1 LFTRGK
7 VVVYTRVSSDQQ
19 SLEMQLEA
27 AKPFVK
33 DYQPDEV
40 IYLNDPGVSATKKK
54 IEERPKLK
62 KLLEMIKNFEV
73 DTLIVY
79 QRDRLARDFYEY
91 LEIILVIYTY
101 KVTVIFTAT
110 GHLPFNHD
118 LETGIFSE
126 GVFGMMSQIEGM
138 NIVNRT
144 KDAFQKAPHSIF
156 GYIVSKNNGAKTYT
170 INPKYKTTI
179 KQLYKDCQSITD
191 AKELIELL
199 LNYKKLINR
208 KEIDVFNILIRPF
221 YSGHVEVNGVFEK
234 LDKVPEIITIEEFK
248 KVQDKLRQLV
258 PNLNLGTLKDGEM
271 PLTIPKCHI
280 CNEGLVPS
288 NSLENTVL
296 KCKRHPKV
304 YIQTNTFNLL
314 IDEVLD
320 DVFKHT
326 NLAQIDKQTLT
337 TLQKLQSFI
346 SAKKDGIQ
354 KEFDQVQW
362 KLFTEINFA
371 KEKNR
376 VNKMNHTLK
385 MLQDE
390 FQMVIENEIKIE
402 NQIEDVTQLVNLVVS
417 KLNIE
422 IKEYRELM
430 IRCFVKDVT
439 IHEGYANFELYYSDF
454 YDTSNAG

>member
-1 LFTRGK
+1 MLTKGK

-27 AKPFVK
+27 AKPYVK
-33 DYQPDEV
+33 NYQPDEV

-62 KLLEMIKNFEV
+62 KLLEMIESFQV

-91 LEIILVIYTY
+91 LEIILLIYTY
-101 KVTVIFTAT
+101 KIKVIFTAS

-118 LETGIFSE
+118 LESGIFSE
-126 GVFGMMSQIEGM
+126 GVFGMMSQIEGL

-144 KDAFQKAPHSIF
+144 KDAFQKAPHSIL

-170 INPKYKTTI
+170 INPKYKATI
-179 KQLYKDCQSITD
+179 KQLYRDCVSITH

-258 PNLNLGTLKDGEM
+258 PNFNLNTLKDGEM
-271 PLTIPKCHI
+271 PLIVPKCHI
-280 CNEGLVPS
+280 CNEALVPS

-296 KCKRHPKV
+296 KCKRHQKV
-304 YIQTNTFNLL
+304 YIRTDTFNEL

-320 DVFKHT
+320 DIFKHT
-326 NLAQIDKQTLT
+326 NLDQIDKQTLT
-337 TLQKLQSFI
+337 TLHKLISFI
-346 SAKKDGIQ
+346 KEKKEAIQ
-354 KEFDQVQW
+354 REFEQVQW
-362 KLFTEINFA
+362 KLFTEVNFA
-371 KEKNR
+371 KEKNL

-385 MLQDE
+385 TLQDE
-390 FQMVIENEIKIE
+390 FQMVIEYEIKIE

-422 IKEYRELM
+422 IKDYRELM
-430 IRCFVKDVT
+430 IRCFVKDII

-454 YDTSNAG
+454 YVTTNVG